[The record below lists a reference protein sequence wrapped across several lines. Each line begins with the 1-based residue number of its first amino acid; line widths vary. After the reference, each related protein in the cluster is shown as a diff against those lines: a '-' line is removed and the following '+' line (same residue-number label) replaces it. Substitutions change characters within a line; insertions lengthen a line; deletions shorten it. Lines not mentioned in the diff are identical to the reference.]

1 MDSLVT
7 LQAMGLTLPS
17 PAYLLGS
24 ALFGLLGYAAHLGR
38 RGAHGVSGG
47 GGRHA
52 AALAGGRGPERFPGF
67 ALEVSRLA
75 LRAATWFTILP

>member
-24 ALFGLLGYAAHLGR
+24 ALFGLLGYAAWR
-38 RGAHGVSGG
+38 RGRALEGAPLTWGGVALMVYPAAVDDTLLLWLVG
-47 GGRHA
+47 
-52 AALAGGRGPERFPGF
+52 AALSVF
-67 ALEVSRLA
+67 LA
-75 LRAATWFTILP
+75 LRWK